1 MSIHLG
7 YARRSLAG
15 SALLVG
21 LFLVSPLTTGEA
33 DQAGGAR
40 PGELVAQDDD
50 PQTEIPLASPP
61 VPVPDGNAQDA
72 RERKFVVTKAVL
84 KCDVIDILV
93 MTTCIPNEVAY
104 CFRQDVSFV
113 GRGANAATT
122 ISYPHPFRKGN
133 EAFVTNALCMAAD
146 KGFYVML
153 ESTNFDNCLTCTW
166 WDVFTHQGQYLGSTQ
181 GIIQDGSFAAKKLPA
196 TLARLLFKA
205 SDTMVISVGG
215 LHVSRPESARDEP
228 AQ

>member
-7 YARRSLAG
+7 QARRILAG
-15 SALLVG
+15 PAVLVC
-21 LFLVSPLTTGEA
+21 LILVSPVTNGEA
-33 DQAGGAR
+33 DQAGGAA
-40 PGELVAQDDD
+40 PGEPITQDDD

-72 RERKFVVTKAVL
+72 REEKFVVTKAVL

-93 MTTCIPNEVAY
+93 MTSCIPHEVAY

-133 EAFVTNALCMAAD
+133 EAFVTNVLCLAAD
-146 KGFYVML
+146 RNFYVML

-166 WDVFTHQGQYLGSTQ
+166 WDVFTHQGKYLGSTQ
-181 GIIQDGSFAAKKLPA
+181 GIIQDGSFASKKLPPA
-196 TLARLLFKA
+196 LARLLFKA
-205 SDTMVISVGG
+205 SDSMVISISG
-215 LHVSRPESARDEP
+215 LHVSRPEPAQEEP